1 MKEDCT
7 MTIKELFDK
16 GENGTL
22 DYATF
27 EKLMKENNAKFVDL
41 SEGAY
46 VSKDK
51 FENEVASKD
60 GQITQLNDTIK
71 ARDKD
76 LKDLKT
82 QLKEAGTDSEK
93 LTELETQLSS
103 LQTQYKQDTDNY
115 KTQLSKQAYEFAVK
129 DFANSKKFSSNAAKR
144 DFISSMIAKELKM
157 EGDKILGADDFVNAY
172 STDNADAFVVEKPQE
187 EAESAKPKPTFG
199 QPTTPQIDA
208 QKETGNNFGFNFVG
222 VRPRPKE

>member
-1 MKEDCT
+1 MKEDCV
-7 MTIKELFDK
+7 MTIKELF
-16 GENGTL
+16 GEGSL
-22 DYATF
+22 SYEEF
-27 EKLMKENNAKFVDL
+27 EKAMKEKGAKFVDL
-41 SEGAY
+41 SEGNY

-51 FENEVASKD
+51 FENEVTSKE

-76 LKDLKT
+76 LKDLKA

-93 LTELETQLSS
+93 LTELETQLGN

-115 KTQLSKQAYEFAVK
+115 KSQLSKQAYEFAVK
-129 DFANSKKFSSNAAKR
+129 DFANGKNFSSKAAKR

-157 EGDKILGADDFVNAY
+157 EGDKILGADDFVTAY
-172 STDNADAFVVEKPQE
+172 STDNADAFVVEQPKQE
-187 EAESAKPKPTFG
+187 EPKAPKPTFA
-199 QPTTPQIDA
+199 QPTNPIDNNQDKTPD
-208 QKETGNNFGFNFVG
+208 FGFHFVG

>member
-1 MKEDCT
+1 

-16 GENGTL
+16 AEGGTL

-27 EKLMKENNAKFVDL
+27 EKLMSEGNAKFVDL
-41 SEGAY
+41 SEGNY

-51 FENEVASKD
+51 FENEVASKE

-76 LKDLKT
+76 LKDLKA

-93 LTELETQLSS
+93 LTELETQLGN

-115 KTQLSKQAYEFAVK
+115 KSQLSKQAYEFAVK
-129 DFANSKKFSSNAAKR
+129 EFANGKKFTSNAARR
-144 DFISSMIAKELKM
+144 DFISSMIDKELKM
-157 EGDKILGADDFVNAY
+157 EGDKILGADDFVTAY
-172 STDNADAFVVEKPQE
+172 STDNADAFVVEAPKQE
-187 EAESAKPKPTFG
+187 TPAEPKPTFS
-199 QPTTPQIDA
+199 QSVNTQ
-208 QKETGNNFGFNFVG
+208 NNNVPNSDNPFNFHFSEI
-222 VRPRPKE
+222 RPKPKE